1 MSEPTKLRTNSP
13 AHQVIC
19 RLVDLGGCA
28 TIARVIDVLA
38 PELQRV
44 QVIQGRVIQPLVDR
58 GYVIA
63 LDNTTLKAT
72 RLGKDYAGS
81 FLGRS
86 LPRFEQFVGQPAASR
101 VAPPFRPLDMA
112 KLNAGRP
119 IREGAFDHLN
129 ASSLMGSQRVYRKD
143 SIN

>member
-86 LPRFEQFVGQPAASR
+86 LPRFEQYVGQVAASR
-101 VAPPFRPLDMA
+101 VAPAFRPLDIA
-112 KLNAGRP
+112 KLKFARP
-119 IREGAFDHLN
+119 IREGAYEYAHIPSMMGGVRFLN
-129 ASSLMGSQRVYRKD
+129 GEVVE
-143 SIN
+143 